1 MNIKL
6 TPEQIDKLR
15 EDKYLNID
23 IGNGVGLYFEFGS
36 DLVFVYGEI
45 FDSNPKTVLDKRNT
59 YCF

>member
-23 IGNGVGLYFEFGS
+23 IGNGVGLYFNRKSIHVEAVRRFREDFNS
-36 DLVFVYGEI
+36 RCV
-45 FDSNPKTVLDKRNT
+45 
-59 YCF
+59 